1 MFLRTTAAVLAAVAM
16 LVLAPAGAAGGLQD
30 DRADPRGVFLFRWER
45 PELLGELAAG
55 LQPNVE
61 GRVPVIYQADM
72 KRPDTYFA
80 AQRFK
85 MRDGDVLYVANS
97 RLSDLQR
104 FVNIVA
110 SSILPVATVR
120 NTVR

>member
-1 MFLRTTAAVLAAVAM
+1 M
-16 LVLAPAGAAGGLQD
+16 G
-30 DRADPRGVFLFRWER
+30 
-45 PELLGELAAG
+45 AG
-55 LQPNVE
+55 LQPNAE

-72 KRPDTYFA
+72 KQADTYFA

-85 MRDGDVLYVANS
+85 MRDGDVMYVANS